1 MSASAQPIFDSAVTT
16 GPATPTAEHV
26 NRMPPQSTVIALVA
40 SARAAHE
47 SSFAPRALPASVSG
61 HSGAL
66 PHAPVATAIEM
77 PAPAPA
83 PAADSM
89 AAELQAVSPVADQK
103 TLLQF
108 VASTKPAEDD
118 APVADSSAVACVIP
132 QSITF
137 KGEASFPCDAV
148 IEGEFDGTLRVG
160 PNARVTIA
168 AAGMVEGSVYGQSV
182 HVDGSVSGEVHAIGG
197 LASFGPKAFC
207 SGQIHYTRLSIAE
220 GAEIEAS
227 MKRVPQAV

>member
-1 MSASAQPIFDSAVTT
+1 MTALAHPTFDSIAATDAPT
-16 GPATPTAEHV
+16 PAAD
-26 NRMPPQSTVIALVA
+26 Q
-40 SARAAHE
+40 SARIAPPSSVISLVPAARIAQE
-47 SSFAPRALPASVSG
+47 ASIAPTSIPVSLSG
-61 HSGAL
+61 NSGAML
-66 PHAPVATAIEM
+66 I
-77 PAPAPA
+77 A
-83 PAADSM
+83 PAANATEAPVPLQPVDSK
-89 AAELQAVSPVADQK
+89 APEAKAVAPVADQK
-103 TLLQF
+103 SLLQF
-108 VASTKPAEDD
+108 VASTKPAEDA
-118 APVADSSAVACVIP
+118 APAAERAAVACVIP

-160 PNARVTIA
+160 QNARVTIA
-168 AAGMVEGSVYGQSV
+168 AAGMVEGNVYGQNV
-182 HVDGSVSGEVHAIGG
+182 HVEGSVSGEVHAIGG